1 MSYFPL
7 VLLLTVINKG
17 LLKNYELLKLTG
29 TLIYILGIMAISW
42 YCRTTVQ
49 RSDSRCSRL
58 KGAEKNNRLNYPC
71 TVSKMKMNVFKA
83 KPLNMCPIFHQLL

>member
-1 MSYFPL
+1 MTNLSYFKISERWNIV
-7 VLLLTVINKG
+7 VLL
-17 LLKNYELLKLTG
+17 YDS
-29 TLIYILGIMAISW
+29 A
-42 YCRTTVQ
+42 